1 MAETK
6 IPARDYTFEVD
17 PAGGT
22 AYVEIGGIMS
32 WSPKKSDETT
42 KTTDFDSDGRS
53 ESLKIETG
61 ESFTLEGFLKSDVS
75 DGSRDAGQA
84 ACEDLDDNL
93 GLDSLGAWRFTAPD
107 GEVKTFD
114 GHCSVTKG
122 GGGNN
127 DMSKWSVEITASGVI
142 TTS

>member
-1 MAETK
+1 MAVTK

-22 AYVEIGGIMS
+22 TYVEIGGVTT
-32 WSPKKSDETT
+32 WSVSKNDETT
-42 KTTDFDSDGRS
+42 DTTDFDSDGRAS
-53 ESLKIETG
+53 SLKMQIG

-75 DGSRDAGQA
+75 NGNRDAGQA
-84 ACEDLDDNL
+84 ACEDLDDAL
-93 GLDSLGAWRFTAPD
+93 GLDSLGAFRFTAPD

-142 TTS
+142 TTA

>member
-1 MAETK
+1 MPIVPMPVIVAADHS
-6 IPARDYTFEVD
+6 PA
-17 PAGGT
+17 
-22 AYVEIGGIMS
+22 S
-32 WSPKKSDETT
+32 
-42 KTTDFDSDGRS
+42 
-53 ESLKIETG
+53 
-61 ESFTLEGFLKSDVS
+61 
-75 DGSRDAGQA
+75 
-84 ACEDLDDNL
+84 N
-93 GLDSLGAWRFTAPD
+93 APD